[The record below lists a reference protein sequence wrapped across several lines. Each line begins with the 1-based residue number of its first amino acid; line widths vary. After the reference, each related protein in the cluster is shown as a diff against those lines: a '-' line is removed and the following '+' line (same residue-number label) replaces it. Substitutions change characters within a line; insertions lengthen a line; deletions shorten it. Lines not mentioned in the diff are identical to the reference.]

1 LDNKTNACV
10 YVPEGGLV
18 LEDGSAA
25 VLEVELPGA
34 KSTVTPEE
42 SIIVVT
48 QVDLSQTLEPAEPD
62 IGSDVHNPIS
72 YIVNSNLSGVV
83 WQLPH
88 EELELSRSI
97 M

>member
-1 LDNKTNACV
+1 M
-10 YVPEGGLV
+10 E
-18 LEDGSAA
+18 E
-25 VLEVELPGA
+25 ELPGA

-72 YIVNSNLSGVV
+72 YIFNSNFSGVV
-83 WQLPH
+83 WQVPYAVS
-88 EELELSRSI
+88 EESRFLIYASVAFSEPLSGHS
-97 M
+97 